1 VKYLVDADVL
11 SEATKPAPA
20 PQVLEWLRK
29 NDHELVVNP
38 IILGELEYG
47 ILLLPSGQRRRRLT
61 DWFERGAANL
71 TTVEIDSKTAGV
83 WAKLLAELRR
93 KGRAMPIK
101 DSLIAASAKQHGL
114 MVATRNVA
122 DFRAA
127 GVRIVNPFGRAN

>member
-1 VKYLVDADVL
+1 VNYLVDADVL

-20 PQVLEWLRK
+20 PQVLEWLKK
-29 NDHELVVNP
+29 NDRELVVNP

-61 DWFERGAANL
+61 EWFESGAANL
-71 TTVEIDSKTAGV
+71 NVVEVDSKTAAV
-83 WAKLLAELRR
+83 WAKLLAELKR

-114 MVATRNVA
+114 VVATRNIA
-122 DFRAA
+122 DFRVA
-127 GVRIVNPFGRAN
+127 GVGIVNPFGRSN